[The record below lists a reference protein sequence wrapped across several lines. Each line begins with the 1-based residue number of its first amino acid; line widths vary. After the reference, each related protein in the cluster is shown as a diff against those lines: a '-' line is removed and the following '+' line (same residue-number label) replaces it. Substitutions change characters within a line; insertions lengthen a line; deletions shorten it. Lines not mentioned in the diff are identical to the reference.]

1 MSCATSGQ
9 LETHQMTSEDDGA
22 AFSARFAQLVAN
34 QDGRRLHLLLRS
46 AGHRSKRP
54 RDEEVQP
61 AQRPADTTAGML
73 LLARGAVAREAR
85 LEALLAALRNWCTRY
100 LEWRDGPDEWMVL
113 PLLQLEATPRLLAD
127 QLDRKT
133 GSGRSRKKL
142 VEVFREQFQRLHR
155 DGSKR
160 AGALVICCGLLR
172 LYFGLGQANQCSFL
186 LAAVS
191 KQAQRGGEQSL
202 GLEQLPKALAV
213 TLCFL
218 WGKHC
223 VLDGKVAEAEERLGW
238 ALANCP
244 TASKTQR
251 RQILAHLVPCRL
263 RFGRPLARSTM
274 RHHGLEDCFAG
285 LAACVTQG
293 DVRGFS
299 RELQF
304 HEAELIS
311 VGTYLVVEKLK
322 LLAYRNLCRAVHS
335 QQCAQAEQ
343 AGRASHQHKQ
353 DLTPYE
359 CAFRWQDNCD
369 ADETICILAHLI
381 YIGAIR
387 GYLSDEHRKVVF
399 SRDLPFPDPATWCPK
414 A

>member
-1 MSCATSGQ
+1 MD
-9 LETHQMTSEDDGA
+9 SEDDGA
-22 AFSARFAQLVAN
+22 AFAARFAQLVTN
-34 QDGRRLHLLLRS
+34 RDGQGLHLLLRP
-46 AGHRSKRP
+46 AGERSKRP
-54 RDEEVQP
+54 RDEEPQP
-61 AQRPADTTAGML
+61 DQRPADATASML
-73 LLARGAVAREAR
+73 LLARGAVHREAR
-85 LEALLAALRNWCTRY
+85 LEALVGALRNWCTRY

-113 PLLQLEATPRLLAD
+113 PLLRLEAAPRLLAD
-127 QLDRKT
+127 QLDRKA

-155 DGSKR
+155 DGRKR

-191 KQAQRGGEQSL
+191 KQAQRSGDQGL
-202 GLEQLPKALAV
+202 GLEQLPRALAV

-238 ALANCP
+238 ALARCP
-244 TASKTQR
+244 AASDRQR
-251 RQILAHLVPCRL
+251 RQILAYLVPCRL
-263 RFGRPLARSTM
+263 RFGRPLARASM
-274 RHHGLEDCFAG
+274 RQHGLENCFAG
-285 LAACVTQG
+285 LATSVTQG
-293 DVRGFS
+293 DIRGFS
-299 RELQF
+299 RELQS

-335 QQCAQAEQ
+335 QQCVQAEQ
-343 AGRASHQHKQ
+343 AGRANHRHKQ

-359 CAFRWQDNCD
+359 AAFRWQDDCD

-399 SRDLPFPDPATWCPK
+399 SKDLPFPDPATWCPK